1 MIDFFITLPYGH
13 FEQSV
18 QQSYIAKGEE
28 KGFKEPTTYTTLL
41 SKSIVAKHYYST
53 DTDFSRTYYGQKVAH

>member
-1 MIDFFITLPYGH
+1 MDILNNLYSSRTYKL
-13 FEQSV
+13 
-18 QQSYIAKGEE
+18 KEE
-28 KGFKEPTTYTTLL
+28 EGFKEPTTYTTLL